1 MANIVI
7 NLAEK
12 KTKHGTTYADL
23 EFKKQKPLGKSVD
36 LLAIRGAL
44 HNIFS
49 WKPGERILDPAFGN
63 GLYRTLF
70 EPMSSE
76 LHGRQ
81 LAMVRRML
89 SYEPRIHVETLDV
102 IPDPMRQ
109 TVNIVISYS
118 IPKLGISEV
127 YEQTVSARPQ

>member
-7 NLAEK
+7 NLAQK

-23 EFKKQKPLGKSVD
+23 DLKKNRPLGKSVD

-44 HNIFS
+44 HNIFA
-49 WKPGERILDPAFGN
+49 WRPGERILDPAFGN

-81 LAMVRRML
+81 LAMVRQML
-89 SYEPRIHVETLDV
+89 AYEPRINVETLDV

-109 TVNIVISYS
+109 SANIVISYS
-118 IPKLGISEV
+118 VPQLGISEV